1 MAIELSANEI
11 VLLKKVLD
19 SYLSELRLEIVET
32 KHDKASLHEEE
43 EVVKDSCKR
52 YPSNNGT
59 PTTLSSPFSRGAL
72 FCLLMQHELSANP
85 Q

>member
-32 KHDKASLHEEE
+32 KHDKSSLHEEE
-43 EVVKDSCKR
+43 EVVK
-52 YPSNNGT
+52 G
-59 PTTLSSPFSRGAL
+59 
-72 FCLLMQHELSANP
+72 LMQKVSK
-85 Q
+85 

>member
-1 MAIELSANEI
+1 VTKGRFIAMAIELSANEI

-43 EVVKDSCKR
+43 EVVK
-52 YPSNNGT
+52 G
-59 PTTLSSPFSRGAL
+59 
-72 FCLLMQHELSANP
+72 LMQKVSK
-85 Q
+85 